1 MMASGADGAWVQ
13 KKLAR
18 LFHLVIADGDTM
30 QDDLLVLPVPFSSLG
45 GQLTSSTSMA
55 GPISHDEPTMALPV
69 IVLSRHSRSGNF
81 FGFSSLFRWRLSNFA
96 TWMVSS

>member
-45 GQLTSSTSMA
+45 SQLTSSTSMA
-55 GPISHDEPTMALPV
+55 GPTSHDEPTVALPV
-69 IVLSRHSRSGNF
+69 IVLNRRSGMAISL
-81 FGFSSLFRWRLSNFA
+81 GFHHCSVRIRITL
-96 TWMVSS
+96 V